1 MPGIWPASGFPE
13 ENLRHYFFFFLPA
26 FFFIFVFSFD
36 LDLVAELLFFLTGID
51 TSLTVLLPD
60 KHPKPP
66 GRALMASPS
75 RWIIETCYSQ
85 SKQNEDHL

>member
-1 MPGIWPASGFPE
+1 
-13 ENLRHYFFFFLPA
+13 LPA

-60 KHPKPP
+60 KHPKLP

-75 RWIIETCYSQ
+75 GWIIETCYSQ
-85 SKQNEDHL
+85 IKQNEDHL